1 MKLIETPF
9 MVGEDQIGTVKRYA
23 DIFPEL
29 ANPQPRDRVL
39 PAPYFYETRM
49 FFSLIKQREPGEPGW
64 PRGGYEVR
72 DEGGASR
79 CFDLDQVI
87 LHPSV
92 IKHRRTLNMMNRSDE
107 KAERKRVNDLERGLK
122 PKKEK
127 VEGTRRGR
135 PALDPEVKAAREL
148 EKVARA
154 ERSGGRRGRPASEL
168 MPNPSNGQAILGYE
182 VSKYGNV
189 SIEIYSQDGSLVRS
203 LLNAPQDQGRYKIAI
218 DMTSEVQGYYS
229 VIIKIDGLTIM
240 RPMIITR

>member
-1 MKLIETPF
+1 MKIIETPF

-23 DIFPEL
+23 DNFPEL

-92 IKHRRTLNMMNRSDE
+92 VKHRRTLNMMNRTEE
-107 KAERKRVNDLERGLK
+107 KAERKRVSDLQRGLK

-127 VEGTRRGR
+127 VEGGRRGR
-135 PALDPEVKAAREL
+135 PALDPEVKIAREL

-154 ERSGGRRGRPASEL
+154 ERSGGKRGRPASGVT
-168 MPNPSNGQAILGYE
+168 PKTPKISTGGKRGRPSL
-182 VSKYGNV
+182 
-189 SIEIYSQDGSLVRS
+189 
-203 LLNAPQDQGRYKIAI
+203 
-218 DMTSEVQGYYS
+218 TSEMISQRASQKAMVKARTG
-229 VIIKIDGLTIM
+229 GRRG
-240 RPMIITR
+240 RPKTTRR